1 MKTHEAVVNAQFGA
15 QANAY
20 LASAVHASGED
31 LAAIAALAAAC
42 RPAAALDL
50 GCGAG
55 HVSFALAAHAAQVTA
70 CDLSAEM
77 LTVVAAAAAER
88 GLANVATRQGVAEA
102 LPFADASF
110 DFVASRFSAHH
121 WRDLRA
127 GLREAARVLR
137 PGGIAVFADTVAPQD
152 ALLDTALQAIELLR
166 DPSHVRDYARAEW
179 ETALAEA
186 GLRVTRAT
194 ARRLPL
200 EFAAWVARMRTPA
213 VQVAA
218 IRALQA
224 AVSEEVRRHYE
235 IAADGSFVLDTLMLE
250 CAAA

>member
-20 LASAVHASGED
+20 LVSAVHASGED
-31 LAAIAALAAAC
+31 LAAIAALAAAR
-42 RPAAALDL
+42 RPGAALDL
-50 GCGAG
+50 GCGGG
-55 HVSFALAAHAAQVTA
+55 HVSFALAAHAASVTA
-70 CDLSAEM
+70 YDLSAEM
-77 LTVVAAAAAER
+77 LAVVAGAAAER
-88 GLANVATRQGVAEA
+88 GLANVTTRQGVAEA

-137 PGGIAVFADTVAPQD
+137 PGGVAVFADTVAPPD

-179 ETALAEA
+179 EAALAAA
-186 GLRVTRAT
+186 GLRVTRVT

-200 EFAAWVARMRTPA
+200 DFATWVARMRTPA

-224 AVSEEVRRHYE
+224 AVSEEVRQHYE
-235 IAADGSFVLDTLMLE
+235 IATDGSFVLDTLMLE
-250 CAAA
+250 CAPA